1 MNLSTQAIVLIAMC
15 VQKGLIEQ
23 KDITDLL
30 ELMEFYVNEEGKLQV
45 YNVDD
50 FKLDLE
56 SLIKE
61 LSEQDGYQ
69 EFGKQLN
76 LFDTEV

>member
-61 LSEQDGYQ
+61 LGEEDGYQ

>member
-61 LSEQDGYQ
+61 LSEQDEYQ